1 MITAK
6 ECHEKDLSRV
16 LRVHAVHT
24 AHMADGT
31 PQGEIIASVA
41 MDFEAAA
48 KFGVL
53 LVPPLPGIVHI
64 VQHYIESIDDL
75 LKVADGVDVIQGF
88 HGTSEQLRK
97 DDLQFTGRLI
107 VYTDAAIGEQDQ
119 ATLSKLASAKGLNL
133 VIRDA
138 AYVRRRAE
146 LDVPMA
152 FISHDSRDKEPFVRE
167 LATTLQRMMCTVWYD
182 EYSLLAGQSLRA
194 SIEKGLKECSK
205 CVLVLSPNF
214 LKNEGWTKAE
224 FDSIFTREIL
234 EKKNVLVPVWHGV
247 AKEDVYAYS
256 PRLLDKVGIPS
267 SLGVEE
273 VCRRIVRA
281 VQSET

>member
-1 MITAK
+1 MYCEFTPFIRRTRLTAPPK
-6 ECHEKDLSRV
+6 EKSPHR
-16 LRVHAVHT
+16 LRWIL
-24 AHMADGT
+24 T
-31 PQGEIIASVA
+31 PQRSLAYFLI
-41 MDFEAAA
+41 
-48 KFGVL
+48 
-53 LVPPLPGIVHI
+53 PPLPRVAKI
-64 VQHYIESIDDL
+64 VQHYIENINDL

-97 DDLQFTGRLI
+97 DDLQFTGRLM
-107 VYTDAAIGEQDQ
+107 VYTDAAIAEQDQ
-119 ATLSKLASAKGLNL
+119 ATLSNMASAKGLKL

-138 AYVRRRAE
+138 AYVKRRAE

-152 FISHDSRDKEPFVRE
+152 FISHDSRDKEPLVRE

-182 EYSLLAGQSLRA
+182 EYSLVAGQSLRA

-214 LKNEGWTKAE
+214 LANEGWTKAE

-247 AKEDVYAYS
+247 VKEDVYGYS